1 MSILS
6 KILEAIQR
14 GASELESAAIK
25 FDTYVERQKQIQ
37 SATID
42 MISGYQLERRYID
55 VAWESAER
63 ELEIERK
70 YASDPQGRKRF
81 EEIRAE
87 LEAKLEAMPNM
98 PKSQNSAEYA
108 CVDLRPPARHPNPE
122 VATAIEQKYTET
134 AAECAAALNDVLR
147 RLERQRGMRPLFEE
161 KLIGI
166 GGAQIL
172 ARIKALEAG
181 REWRHVPSAVLN

>member
-6 KILEAIQR
+6 KILEAVQR

-55 VAWESAER
+55 VAWDSAER
-63 ELEIERK
+63 ELEIQRK

-87 LEAKLEAMPNM
+87 LEAIPNR

-122 VATAIEQKYTET
+122 IATAIEQKYIET
-134 AAECAAALNDVLR
+134 ATECAAALNDVLR
-147 RLERQRGMRPLFEE
+147 RLERQRGLRPLFEE
-161 KLIGI
+161 KLIEI

-181 REWRHVPSAVLN
+181 REWRHLPSAA